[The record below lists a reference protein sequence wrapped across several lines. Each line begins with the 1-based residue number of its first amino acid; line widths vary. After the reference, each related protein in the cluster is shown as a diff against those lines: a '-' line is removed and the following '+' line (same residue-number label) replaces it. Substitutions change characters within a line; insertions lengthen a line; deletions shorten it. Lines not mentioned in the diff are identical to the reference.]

1 MLSRA
6 ASAAENE
13 SNGRGARKPARIRA
27 RTGRAKGQ
35 KQEVDV
41 LLAGKLEAMLGA
53 EADGLSAVAIA
64 ARSNADR
71 AQVLDL
77 LRELERAGTVRRTG
91 SGRATVWRLI
101 SDEERIAERVAELE
115 RLSAGSR
122 GRARRA

>member
-1 MLSRA
+1 M
-6 ASAAENE
+6 
-13 SNGRGARKPARIRA
+13 
-27 RTGRAKGQ
+27 
-35 KQEVDV
+35 

-53 EADGLSAVAIA
+53 EADGLSAAAIA

-77 LRELERAGTVRRTG
+77 LRELERAGAVRRTG
-91 SGRATVWRLI
+91 SGRATVWQLI
-101 SDEERIAERVAELE
+101 TDEERIAARVAELE